1 MIRKLLQSLQRI
13 ETMYDLKSITEEQYA
28 MMELMNDRLA
38 HCIPKEKCRDYVTE
52 AIACG
57 QEAFEQYKDADIM
70 AILVN
75 SGVAILQDEREFSH
89 HGQNYEVWAQITCG
103 GKKKKIELFMSDLR
117 RKQQILKENGVE
129 TGEQW
134 LIKLHLAHEFYHFL
148 EFTTLGKVG
157 MRLDPVQKKTIFGT
171 VQRPLTTVS
180 EIAAHSFAGRY
191 MKSEILPQMTDYMVM
206 LSEGILPEET
216 LRERMQEAEERLR
229 KNEGGKQNVSMG

>member
-38 HCIPKEKCRDYVTE
+38 PCIPKEKCRDYVTE

-75 SGVAILQDEREFSH
+75 SGVAILQDEREFTH

-103 GKKKKIELFMSDLR
+103 GKEKKI
-117 RKQQILKENGVE
+117 VE
-129 TGEQW
+129 
-134 LIKLHLAHEFYHFL
+134 
-148 EFTTLGKVG
+148 
-157 MRLDPVQKKTIFGT
+157 
-171 VQRPLTTVS
+171 
-180 EIAAHSFAGRY
+180 SFA
-191 MKSEILPQMTDYMVM
+191 
-206 LSEGILPEET
+206 
-216 LRERMQEAEERLR
+216 
-229 KNEGGKQNVSMG
+229 

>member
-103 GKKKKIELFMSDLR
+103 GKEKKIELFMPDLR

-134 LIKLHLAHEFYHFL
+134 LIKLHL
-148 EFTTLGKVG
+148 TTLGKVG

>member
-89 HGQNYEVWAQITCG
+89 HGQNYEVWG
-103 GKKKKIELFMSDLR
+103 R
-117 RKQQILKENGVE
+117 RS
-129 TGEQW
+129 
-134 LIKLHLAHEFYHFL
+134 
-148 EFTTLGKVG
+148 
-157 MRLDPVQKKTIFGT
+157 PV
-171 VQRPLTTVS
+171 
-180 EIAAHSFAGRY
+180 AGR
-191 MKSEILPQMTDYMVM
+191 KKRLNFLCRIC
-206 LSEGILPEET
+206 
-216 LRERMQEAEERLR
+216 AESNRF
-229 KNEGGKQNVSMG
+229 

>member
-38 HCIPKEKCRDYVTE
+38 PCIPKEKCRDYVTE

-75 SGVAILQDEREFSH
+75 SGVAILQDEREFTH

-103 GKKKKIELFMSDLR
+103 GKEKKIELFIHPKDYSKAVGQKKSNLQFFTSMGYHIEI
-117 RKQQILKENGVE
+117 KTKETIQRNRFLLAYADKEQKGVE
-129 TGEQW
+129 VCG
-134 LIKLHLAHEFYHFL
+134 
-148 EFTTLGKVG
+148 
-157 MRLDPVQKKTIFGT
+157 
-171 VQRPLTTVS
+171 
-180 EIAAHSFAGRY
+180 
-191 MKSEILPQMTDYMVM
+191 
-206 LSEGILPEET
+206 
-216 LRERMQEAEERLR
+216 
-229 KNEGGKQNVSMG
+229 

>member
-89 HGQNYEVWAQITCG
+89 HGQNYEVWACLLYT
-103 GKKKKIELFMSDLR
+103 SPSPRD
-117 RKQQILKENGVE
+117 
-129 TGEQW
+129 
-134 LIKLHLAHEFYHFL
+134 
-148 EFTTLGKVG
+148 
-157 MRLDPVQKKTIFGT
+157 
-171 VQRPLTTVS
+171 
-180 EIAAHSFAGRY
+180 
-191 MKSEILPQMTDYMVM
+191 
-206 LSEGILPEET
+206 
-216 LRERMQEAEERLR
+216 
-229 KNEGGKQNVSMG
+229 